1 MDPEFRLRLLTGAG
15 IVACILMC
23 ILGGGASWSAL
34 LALLMFQG
42 WREARA
48 VLALARP
55 QWGVALGA
63 LLALVV
69 VSVPAAGLWGLG
81 WHRGEYTSA
90 TLIGWFVLVW
100 ANDSFAYLV
109 GRRWGK
115 TRIAPALSPG
125 KTWEG
130 WLGGMLATVL
140 LGAWVLSPALGP
152 AGLSATTWGVLA
164 FIVSVL
170 GPVGDLFESALKRQA
185 GLKDS
190 GNILPGHGGVLDR
203 FDSHFLAA
211 PVAAMVQLFV

>member
-1 MDPEFRLRLLTGAG
+1 MDPEFRLRLLTGTG
-15 IVACILMC
+15 IVACIVMC
-23 ILGGGASWSAL
+23 ILGGGMSWLIL
-34 LALLMFQG
+34 LAFLVLQG
-42 WREARA
+42 WREARSA
-48 VLALARP
+48 LSLARP
-55 QWGVALGA
+55 HWSVAAGAILAAVLVCLPAVGLWALGW
-63 LLALVV
+63 
-69 VSVPAAGLWGLG
+69 S
-81 WHRGEYTSA
+81 RGDYGPE

-130 WLGGMLATVL
+130 WFGGMVATVL
-140 LGAWVLSPALGP
+140 LGVWALAPAMGSTGP
-152 AGLSATTWGVLA
+152 SAMTWGVLA
-164 FIVSVL
+164 LIVSVL
-170 GPVGDLFESALKRQA
+170 GPVGDLSESALKRQA

-211 PVAAMVQLFV
+211 PVAAMVLHFV